1 MEIFKDRDLSPF
13 LIKLGI
19 VLVMVLILTLPS
31 IINLTT
37 RATVT
42 TIITDKAI
50 KRYDDSDVYLI
61 YTDVGTFK
69 NTDELLF
76 GKFNSSDIY
85 GQIIIGNKYE
95 LTTVGLRIPI
105 LSEYPNIIEI
115 KPVN

>member
-1 MEIFKDRDLSPF
+1 MEIFEDRKLSPF

-19 VLVMVLILTLPS
+19 ALVVILILTLPS
-31 IINLTT
+31 IINLAT

-61 YTDVGTFK
+61 YTSAGTFK

-115 KPVN
+115 KPVD